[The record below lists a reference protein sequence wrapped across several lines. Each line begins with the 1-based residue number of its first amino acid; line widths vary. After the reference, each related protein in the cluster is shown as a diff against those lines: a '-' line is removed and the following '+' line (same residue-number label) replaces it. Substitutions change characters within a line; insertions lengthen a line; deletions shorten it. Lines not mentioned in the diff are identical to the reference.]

1 MCCAKVL
8 VCRVL
13 WEEGAGIRL
22 GKSWVRARDVRMCVV
37 SEVGLRVR
45 GVVERRGA
53 GTGSG
58 R

>member
-1 MCCAKVL
+1 MLCKVL

-13 WEEGAGIRL
+13 WKGDEGIRL
-22 GKSWVRARDVRMCVV
+22 RKSWVRARDVRMCVV
-37 SEVGLRVR
+37 CEEGLRVE
-45 GVVERRGA
+45 GEVGRRGT

>member
-1 MCCAKVL
+1 VL